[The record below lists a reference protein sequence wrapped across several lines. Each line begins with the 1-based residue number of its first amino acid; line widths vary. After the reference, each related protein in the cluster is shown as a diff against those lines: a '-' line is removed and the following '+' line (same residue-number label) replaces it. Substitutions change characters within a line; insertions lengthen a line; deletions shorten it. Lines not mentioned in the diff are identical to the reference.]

1 MAAFELL
8 RKKTRKQ
15 FVSFPTEQNFVKSNF
30 ENLMTLAAEQVADFA
45 DQVFQVKFAYQV
57 M

>member
-1 MAAFELL
+1 MISANG
-8 RKKTRKQ
+8 KQ
-15 FVSFPTEQNFVKSNF
+15 SRFVDVSTEQNFVKSNF